1 MMIKKFFNFVSL
13 NLFYIFLFILL
24 LVSCNENKN
33 TSDQYEAWNSGE
45 IEIFYDNQ
53 NTLLLDSVFKMYIK
67 AFPNVKP
74 KFTPVSSR
82 DGMRFLFNGKA
93 EIVLQ
98 SRDFLRDEDSLIK
111 FYGIS
116 FPEPYPFAEDALV
129 FFTQIDAPIDTL
141 NSKKIEEYFSDLTTK
156 SFDKIGLPLEPT
168 FVICEPNSSVF
179 ANFQKMVLKGKPLQR
194 KYKFFVTPDSVK
206 NYVANNKNTI
216 GIGYFSQII
225 GDLRFKPLKIG
236 FDDST
241 GKHIKPKSVHQAYI
255 VQSLYPYIIT
265 HKAYLLED
273 RKNLAL
279 WFASFI
285 SKESYVQRYFKDY
298 GLVPTHA
305 KIVLIKED

>member
-1 MMIKKFFNFVSL
+1 MKIKTTDNITKGLLILIHLILFFA
-13 NLFYIFLFILL
+13 
-24 LVSCNENKN
+24 CNDTKK
-33 TSDQYEAWNSGE
+33 TSSDQYEAWNSGE

-53 NTLLLDSVFKMYIK
+53 NTELLDSVFKMYER

-74 KFTPVSSR
+74 KFTPVNSR
-82 DGMRFLFNGKA
+82 EGMRFLFNGKA
-93 EIVLQ
+93 KIVLQ
-98 SRDFLRDEDSLIK
+98 SRDFLRDEDSLIN
-111 FYGIS
+111 YYNVQ

-129 FFTQIDAPIDTL
+129 FFNQLDSPLDTL
-141 NSKKIEEYFSDLTTK
+141 NAKKIEEYFADLN
-156 SFDKIGLPLEPT
+156 SNSLQKIGLPIEPT

-179 ANFQKMVLKGKPLQR
+179 ANFQKMVLKGRTLQR

-206 NYVANNKNTI
+206 EYVNTTPNSI
-216 GIGYFSQII
+216 GIAYLSQII
-225 GDLRFKPLKIG
+225 GDLRFKPIKIG

-241 GKHIKPKSVHQAYI
+241 GNHIKPKSVHQAYI

-265 HKAYLLED
+265 HKAYLLDD

-298 GLVPTHA
+298 GIVPTHA
-305 KIVLIKED
+305 KIVLIKEE

>member
-1 MMIKKFFNFVSL
+1 MIKKFFKVNFAYS
-13 NLFYIFLFILL
+13 FFITLL
-24 LVSCNENKN
+24 LFLISCNDKKN
-33 TSDQYEAWNSGE
+33 TSDYYEAWNSGE

-53 NTLLLDSVFKMYIK
+53 NSILLDSVFKMYRK

-74 KFTPVSSR
+74 TFTPVSAR
-82 DGMRFLFNGKA
+82 EGMRLLLNGKA
-93 EIVLQ
+93 KIVLQ
-98 SRDFLRDEDSLIK
+98 SRDFLRDEDSLIN
-111 FYGIS
+111 YYSIS

-141 NSKKIEEYFSDLTTK
+141 NAQNIEDYFADLTTK
-156 SFDKIGLPLEPT
+156 SLNKIGLPTDPT

-179 ANFQKMVLKGKPLQR
+179 ANFQKMVLKGRPLQR

-206 NYVANNKNTI
+206 DFVANNKNTI
-216 GIGYFSQII
+216 GIGYLSQII

-236 FDDST
+236 FFDST

-265 HKAYLLED
+265 HRAYLLDE

-298 GLVPTHA
+298 GIVPTHA

>member
-1 MMIKKFFNFVSL
+1 MKNSKSKIFALGLYLIVS
-13 NLFYIFLFILL
+13 YLL
-24 LVSCNENKN
+24 TTSCNDTNK
-33 TSDQYEAWNSGE
+33 TGSDQYEAWNSGE
-45 IEIFYDNQ
+45 VEIFYDNQ
-53 NTLLLDSVFKMYIK
+53 NQAMLDSVFKMYEK

-82 DGMRFLFNGKA
+82 EGMRFLFNGKA
-93 EIVLQ
+93 KIVLQ

-111 FYGIS
+111 HYNVN

-129 FFTQIDAPIDTL
+129 FFVQIDSQIDTL
-141 NSKKIEEYFSDLTTK
+141 NAKNIEDFFANLTSKSIQ
-156 SFDKIGLPLEPT
+156 KIGLPIEPT
-168 FVICEPNSSVF
+168 FAICEPNSSVF
-179 ANFQKMVLKGKPLQR
+179 ANFQKMVLKGNTLQR
-194 KYKFFVTPDSVK
+194 KHKFFVTPDSVK
-206 NYVANNKNTI
+206 DFVASNPNSI
-216 GIGYFSQII
+216 GIAYLSQII

-241 GKHIKPKSVHQAYI
+241 GKHYKPKSVHQAYI
-255 VQSLYPYIIT
+255 VQSLYPYIVT

-298 GLVPTHA
+298 GIVPTHA
-305 KIVLIKED
+305 KIVLIKEE